1 MKVCA
6 VKLRVL
12 GTALAAKMVKY
23 GVNEMFF
30 IKNGK
35 RSSSTILATVVALS
49 VPTFA
54 FAYDFSKIDCN
65 APKTRQMLIDDYNE
79 LLKDD
84 QEAIS
89 VIDAYNQINEIREK
103 NKLQCL
109 GTYEFS
115 DGSAL
120 RVRYKLYLNSLG
132 TPIYEFAPVEELTQ
146 DDVSASIH
154 NSPATPA
161 TTASMAGHDKKNNG
175 ETYACKVAVTYK
187 GERSNYMGDS
197 GTWDRVITDYGTYFS
212 WDLPR
217 GNRGNSTGQD
227 AFSGMDE
234 SKPVLENQLVRK
246 ETEKDG
252 SVVDEFRTEVSYG
265 DEQPVHKFVYAR
277 RIKPTGTREYYVTD
291 LTDKR
296 AFMFLNC
303 QQDS

>member
-1 MKVCA
+1 M
-6 VKLRVL
+6 KLRVL
-12 GTALAAKMVKY
+12 GTALAAKMVRY

-35 RSSSTILATVVALS
+35 RFSSTILATVVALF
-49 VPTFA
+49 VPTLT

-65 APKTRQMLIDDYNE
+65 SPKTRQMLIDDYNE

-146 DDVSASIH
+146 DDVSASIQ
-154 NSPATPA
+154 NIPA
-161 TTASMAGHDKKNNG
+161 TTASKAGGNE
-175 ETYACKVAVTYK
+175 ETYSCKVAVTYNGK
-187 GERSNYMGDS
+187 RSNYMGDT
-197 GTWDRVITDYGTYFS
+197 GVWDRVITDYGTYFS

-234 SKPVLENQLVRK
+234 SKPALENKLVRK
-246 ETEKDG
+246 EVEKDG
-252 SVVDEFRTEVSYG
+252 SVVDEFRTDVSYG
-265 DEQPVHKFVYAR
+265 EKQPVHKFVYAR
-277 RIKPTGTREYYVTD
+277 RIKPTGMREYYVTD

-296 AFMFLNC
+296 AFIFLNC
-303 QQDS
+303 QRDS

>member
-1 MKVCA
+1 
-6 VKLRVL
+6 
-12 GTALAAKMVKY
+12 
-23 GVNEMFF
+23 MFF
-30 IKNGK
+30 MKNGK
-35 RSSSTILATVVALS
+35 RFSATMLATVVALS
-49 VPTFA
+49 VPTFP
-54 FAYDFSKIDCN
+54 FAYDFSKIACN

-84 QEAIS
+84 QEAIT
-89 VIDAYNQINEIREK
+89 VIDAYNQINEISEK
-103 NKLQCL
+103 SKLQCL

-115 DGSAL
+115 DGSVL

-132 TPIYEFAPVEELTQ
+132 TPIYEFAPLEELTQ
-146 DDVSASIH
+146 DDVSASIQ
-154 NSPATPA
+154 NTPA
-161 TTASMAGHDKKNNG
+161 STASRTGNNE
-175 ETYACKVAVTYK
+175 ETYSCKVAVTYNGK
-187 GERSNYMGDS
+187 RSNYMGDS

-227 AFSGMDE
+227 AFSGVDE

-246 ETEKDG
+246 EVEKDG

-265 DEQPVHKFVYAR
+265 DKQPVHKFVYAR

-303 QQDS
+303 QRDS

>member
-1 MKVCA
+1 MKGCA

-35 RSSSTILATVVALS
+35 RSSSAILATVVALS

-146 DDVSASIH
+146 DDVSASIQ
-154 NSPATPA
+154 NIPA
-161 TTASMAGHDKKNNG
+161 TTASRTGGNE
-175 ETYACKVAVTYK
+175 ETYSCKVAVTYK
-187 GERSNYMGDS
+187 GKRSNYMGDS

-234 SKPVLENQLVRK
+234 SKPALENKLVRK
-246 ETEKDG
+246 EVEKDG
-252 SVVDEFRTEVSYG
+252 SVVDEFRTDVSYG
-265 DEQPVHKFVYAR
+265 EKQPVHKFVYAR
-277 RIKPTGTREYYVTD
+277 RIKPTGMREYYVTD

-303 QQDS
+303 QRDS